1 MEYSYIIRSKFDFS
15 LDRKCSPGHI
25 NAMFDFKVFNQSF
38 KVWLDIFLLNK
49 FEMPLNEVWVFC
61 LELTL
66 ALFVLSDQVSVIR
79 APLSCVRQALLVL
92 RDDAPKFV
100 RQGDWKV
107 LFHRELFTLYWF
119 SWVAIDVELV
129 VVTQL
134 VDVVEGGLKVV
145 F

>member
-1 MEYSYIIRSKFDFS
+1 MEYSYIIRSKFDLS
-15 LDRKCSPGHI
+15 LYRKCSSGHI
-25 NAMFDFKVFNQSF
+25 DAMFDLKILNQGF
-38 KVWLDIFLLNK
+38 EVGLYIFLLNK

-66 ALFVLSDQVSVIR
+66 ALFVLSDQVSVIG

-107 LFHRELFTLYWF
+107 LFHRELLTFYRLT
-119 SWVAIDVELV
+119 WVAIDVELV
-129 VVTQL
+129 FVTQL